1 MTVRHCLLR
10 VAPIS
15 PAMLCHAVAAAGAS
29 LEANIRA
36 MHTLAGFCPQ
46 DVLLAAWHN
55 DTFRSVEGAGPQTWT
70 RAKTAAPTRVT
81 VCRRKLRA

>member
-1 MTVRHCLLR
+1 MVVLVVLSCSRCCFDHVLWC
-10 VAPIS
+10 
-15 PAMLCHAVAAAGAS
+15 AVVCRLVLFVSAGAS

-55 DTFRSVEGAGPQTWT
+55 DTFRYTT
-70 RAKTAAPTRVT
+70 
-81 VCRRKLRA
+81 